1 MFARRFIA
9 VLVPA
14 CFFIACTPHL
24 LAQSPA
30 TQATTKILEKS
41 GKPNQQEPT
50 SADGKMQEAFV
61 IQESATNVTFEN
73 DGTET
78 RQSEA
83 RIQILSEVAFNAGE

>member
-1 MFARRFIA
+1 
-9 VLVPA
+9 
-14 CFFIACTPHL
+14 
-24 LAQSPA
+24 
-30 TQATTKILEKS
+30 
-41 GKPNQQEPT
+41 
-50 SADGKMQEAFV
+50 MQEAFV